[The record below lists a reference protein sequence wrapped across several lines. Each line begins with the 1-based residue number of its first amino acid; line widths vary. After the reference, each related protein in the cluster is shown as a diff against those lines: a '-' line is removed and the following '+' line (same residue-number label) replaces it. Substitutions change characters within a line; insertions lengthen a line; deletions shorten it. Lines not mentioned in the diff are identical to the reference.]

1 MERELAQAK
10 APIVLRSDAP
20 NFRVGAPNN
29 YLVSLRNAPRGAV
42 ENHMYA
48 YFVINLPL
56 ICHYFFTSALMIT
69 KKGALSGLAIIGACS
84 ISLVSH
90 AQGTQYS
97 HVLRSSKPNAIIFTI
112 VWT

>member
-1 MERELAQAK
+1 MS
-10 APIVLRSDAP
+10 SDAP
-20 NFRVGAPNN
+20 NFRVGAEQLSRVFP
-29 YLVSLRNAPRGAV
+29 LRNAPRVGPRKTI
-42 ENHMYA
+42 YA
-48 YFVINLPL
+48 HTLSL
-56 ICHYFFTSALMIT
+56 ICHYFFTTALMIT

-84 ISLVSH
+84 ISLVSQ